1 MKDLAQFVHREFKTH
16 TFDYLLF
23 TTAGIFFLI
32 SLNIFKGERLIEF
45 VILLAFTSFYIIWG
59 IYHHI
64 IENTLHF
71 KIVLEYI
78 LIGFPILFLLKLLIL
93 P

>member
-1 MKDLAQFVHREFKTH
+1 MKHLAKFIHKELKTH

-23 TTAGIFFLI
+23 LTAGTFFLI

-45 VILLAFTSFYIIWG
+45 VILLAFISFYIIWG

-71 KIVLEYI
+71 KIVLEYV
-78 LIGFPILFLLKLLIL
+78 LIGFTVLFLLKMLIL